1 MRAVMFRDFKT
12 FRMIE
17 NIDVPEPGPG
27 EVLLKVAGAG
37 ACHSDVAIFHEFDAD
52 PNNGLM
58 TPPFVLGHE
67 TAGWIEALGPG
78 VRGLEVGAPYL
89 VYGPIGC
96 GHCKA
101 CSRGQDTYC
110 ENPGEVGYLATGLG
124 RNGGMAEYMTVP
136 VRNLVPLGW
145 PT

>member
-1 MRAVMFRDFKT
+1 MRAVMFRDFRT
-12 FRMIE
+12 FPTIE

-67 TAGWIEALGPG
+67 TAGWIEALGLG

-89 VYGPIGC
+89 VYGPSAAGP
-96 GHCKA
+96 A
-101 CSRGQDTYC
+101 RLA
-110 ENPGEVGYLATGLG
+110 PGGRTRTARTQARSATS
-124 RNGGMAEYMTVP
+124 
-136 VRNLVPLGW
+136 PLGW
-145 PT
+145 VATVAWPST